1 MKKLERVKL
10 VAAMGIAAA
19 LVFYAGAGAWAQ
31 LDTDTPGGHLKIQT
45 ALETDWA
52 VRTAGDNNRN
62 NNNNHIPGSG
72 QGFSTDGNDLEYA
85 VGRIDP
91 LVTFR
96 TTDEITSA
104 LGLDNA
110 DVYLHFRYWGDA
122 AQLINGP
129 RTFAVGQGAYAT
141 PGQARY
147 PGDGWSAR
155 ISEHEYEAE
164 ANEAYIDLRKGPFA
178 LRLGKQQVVYGEE
191 LGVQT
196 LDQVD
201 SLDFTKFQTFEIGA
215 LEYSDVRIGE
225 WTAKL
230 SYQLPDFSELGVEN
244 SLITG
249 FVSPDFQPDYFVG
262 IGTQLNDEPA
272 AEPIGDFGNLR
283 RARNKLV
290 YGAVAS
296 TTVYG
301 VDLTAN
307 FYSTPDHVGWFTNA
321 PIGFGGSGLISDQF
335 AGFPCAAFGAP
346 GIPGRC
352 DFYLQRRF
360 SVDYIYGGSAS
371 YTIPTLDFPGASLLN
386 GDIFHFSAAYTPR
399 KSFWTAASI
408 ANRAIKPTR
417 IGEINWTIDA
427 ERYLRWSQS
436 FPSMYLLG
444 EWNYKS
450 RSTVISDIYEPAL
463 GHKALHTVVLSLTQ
477 FFPNNIWGTSIEAVC
492 DTNVGGNWFMQP
504 SITYKPTSAQEYDVY
519 WNFDEGTNVKPGVA
533 SNPFRTGSKL
543 GSFSFMD
550 ALFFRAVY
558 KM

>member
-1 MKKLERVKL
+1 MKKRDRLKFM
-10 VAAMGIAAA
+10 AAMGIAAA
-19 LVFYAGAGAWAQ
+19 LVMYAGAGAWAQ
-31 LDTDTPGGHLKIQT
+31 LDTDVPLGHVKIQT
-45 ALETDWA
+45 ALETDWG
-52 VRTAGDNNRN
+52 VHTAGKDNRN

-72 QGFSTDGNDLEYA
+72 QGFSTDGNDLQYA

-91 LVTFR
+91 LMTFR
-96 TTDEITSA
+96 TRDDVAQEI
-104 LGLDNA
+104 GLDNL
-110 DVYLHFRYWGDA
+110 DLYLHLRYWGDA
-122 AQLINGP
+122 AQLVNGP
-129 RTFAVGQGAYAT
+129 RTFAVGQGAYAS
-141 PGQARY
+141 PGIARY

-225 WTAKL
+225 WTAKA
-230 SYQLPDFSELGVEN
+230 SYQLPDFTEEGVEN

-262 IGTQLNDEPA
+262 LGTQLNDEPA
-272 AEPIGDFGNLR
+272 AEPIGDYGNLR

-307 FYSTPDHVGWFTNA
+307 FYATPDHVGWFALA
-321 PIGFGGSGLISDQF
+321 PTGLTPDNF
-335 AGFPCAAFGAP
+335 AGQPFLGP
-346 GIPGRC
+346 GHGLF
-352 DFYLQRRF
+352 DFNLQRRF
-360 SVDYIYGGSAS
+360 SRDFIYGGSAS
-371 YTIPTLDFPGASLLN
+371 YTVPTLDFPGAEVLN
-386 GDIFHFSAAYTPR
+386 GDIFHFSAAYTPH
-399 KSFWTAASI
+399 KTFWTATSI
-408 ANRAIKPTR
+408 AAPPNVIKPTR

-463 GHKALHTVVLSLTQ
+463 GHKAIHTVVLSLTQ

-504 SITYKPTSAQEYDVY
+504 SVTYKPTSSQEYDVY
-519 WNFDEGTNVKPGVA
+519 WNFDEGTNVHPGVGGIP
-533 SNPFRTGSKL
+533 STNPTGSKL
-543 GSFSFMD
+543 GSFDFMD
-550 ALFFRAVY
+550 AIFFRAVY

>member
-1 MKKLERVKL
+1 MKKPDRVKF
-10 VAAMGIAAA
+10 GAA
-19 LVFYAGAGAWAQ
+19 LGMAMALIFYAGSGAWAQ
-31 LDTDTPGGHLKIQT
+31 LDTDVPGGHLKVQT
-45 ALETDWA
+45 ALETDWG
-52 VRTAGDNNRN
+52 VHTAGKDNRN
-62 NNNNHIPGSG
+62 NNNNNIPGSG
-72 QGFSTDGNDLEYA
+72 QGFSTNGNNLQAA

-96 TTDEITSA
+96 TSDNISEA
-104 LGLDNA
+104 MGLDNL
-110 DVYLHFRYWGDA
+110 DVYLHFRWWADA
-122 AQLINGP
+122 EQFINGP
-129 RTFAVGQGAYAT
+129 SIYEVGQGAYLT
-141 PGQARY
+141 PGSARY

-164 ANEAYIDLRKGPFA
+164 ANEAYIDLRKGPLA

-230 SYQLPDFSELGVEN
+230 SYQLPDFSEQGINN

-249 FVSPDFQPDYFVG
+249 FVSPDFQPDYFAA
-262 IGTQLNDEPA
+262 IGSQLNDEPA
-272 AEPIGDFGNLR
+272 AEPIGDYGNLR
-283 RARNKLV
+283 KARNKLV

-307 FYSTPDHVGWFTNA
+307 FYATPDHVGWFTVA
-321 PIGFGGSGLISDQF
+321 PVPNPFPISNF
-335 AGFPCAAFGAP
+335 AGQPFFGP
-346 GIPGRC
+346 GGGEHL
-352 DFYLQRRF
+352 FLLQRRF
-360 SVDYIYGGSAS
+360 SRDFIYGGSAS
-371 YTIPTLDFPGASLLN
+371 YTIPTLDFPGADVLN
-386 GDIFHFSAAYTPR
+386 GDIFHFSAAYTPH

-408 ANRAIKPTR
+408 ANPAIKPTR
-417 IGEINWTIDA
+417 IGEINWTLDG
-427 ERYLRWSQS
+427 ERYIRWSQK

-450 RSTVISDIYEPAL
+450 RSTVISDIYEPTI
-463 GHKALHTVVLSLTQ
+463 GHKGIHTIVLSLTQ

-504 SITYKPTSAQEYDVY
+504 SITYKPTSNQEYNVY
-519 WNFDEGTNVKPGVA
+519 WNFFEGTNVNTATK
-533 SNPFRTGSKL
+533 TGSKL
-543 GSFSFMD
+543 GSFDWAD
-550 ALFFRAVY
+550 AIYFRAVY

>member
-1 MKKLERVKL
+1 MKKRDRLKFM
-10 VAAMGIAAA
+10 AAMGIAAA
-19 LVFYAGAGAWAQ
+19 LVMYAGAGAWAQ
-31 LDTDTPGGHLKIQT
+31 LDTDVPLGHVKIQT
-45 ALETDWA
+45 ALETDWG
-52 VRTAGDNNRN
+52 VHTAGKDNRN

-72 QGFSTDGNDLEYA
+72 QGFSTDGNDLQYA

-91 LVTFR
+91 LMTFR
-96 TTDEITSA
+96 TRDDVAQEI
-104 LGLDNA
+104 GLDNL
-110 DVYLHFRYWGDA
+110 DLYLHLRYWGDA
-122 AQLINGP
+122 AQLVNGP
-129 RTFAVGQGAYAT
+129 RTFAVGQGAYAS
-141 PGQARY
+141 PGIARY

-225 WTAKL
+225 WTAKA
-230 SYQLPDFSELGVEN
+230 SYQLPDFTEEGVEN

-262 IGTQLNDEPA
+262 LGTQLNDEPA
-272 AEPIGDFGNLR
+272 AEPIGDYGNLR

-307 FYSTPDHVGWFTNA
+307 FYATPDHVGWFALA
-321 PIGFGGSGLISDQF
+321 PTGLTPDNF
-335 AGFPCAAFGAP
+335 AGQPFLGP
-346 GIPGRC
+346 GHGLF
-352 DFYLQRRF
+352 DFNLQRRF
-360 SVDYIYGGSAS
+360 SRDFIYGGSAS
-371 YTIPTLDFPGASLLN
+371 YTIPTLDFPGAEVLN
-386 GDIFHFSAAYTPR
+386 GDIFHFSAAYTPH
-399 KSFWTAASI
+399 KTFWTATSI
-408 ANRAIKPTR
+408 AAPPNVIKPTR
-417 IGEINWTIDA
+417 IGEINWTIDG

-450 RSTVISDIYEPAL
+450 RSTVISDIYEPTL
-463 GHKALHTVVLSLTQ
+463 GHKAIHTVVLSLTQ

-504 SITYKPTSAQEYDVY
+504 SVTYKPTSSQEYDVY
-519 WNFDEGTNVKPGVA
+519 WNFDEGTNVHPGVGGIPA
-533 SNPFRTGSKL
+533 TNPTGSKL
-543 GSFSFMD
+543 GSFDFMD
-550 ALFFRAVY
+550 AIFFRAVY

>member
-1 MKKLERVKL
+1 MKKPDRFKFG
-10 VAAMGIAAA
+10 AAMGLAGA
-19 LVFYAGAGAWAQ
+19 LIFYAGTAARAQ

-45 ALETDWA
+45 SLETDWG
-52 VRTAGDNNRN
+52 VRTAGKNNRN
-62 NNNNHIPGSG
+62 NNNNHTPGSG

-91 LVTFR
+91 LITFR
-96 TTDEITSA
+96 TRDDVA
-104 LGLDNA
+104 GAMGLDNA
-110 DVYLHFRYWGDA
+110 DVYLHLRYWADV

-129 RTFAVGQGAYAT
+129 STFAVGQGAYAS
-141 PGQARY
+141 PGIARY
-147 PGDGWSAR
+147 PGDAWSAR

-164 ANEAYIDLRKGPFA
+164 ANEAYIDLRKGPLA

-230 SYQLPDFSELGVEN
+230 SYQLPDFSEQGINN
-244 SLITG
+244 SIITG
-249 FVSPDFQPDYFVG
+249 FISPDFQPDYFVG
-262 IGTQLNDEPA
+262 LGTQLNDEPA
-272 AEPIGDFGNLR
+272 AEPIGDYGNIR
-283 RARNKLV
+283 RARNKTV
-290 YGAVAS
+290 YGAVAA

-307 FYSTPDHVGWFTNA
+307 FYATPDHVGWFTVA
-321 PIGFGGSGLISDQF
+321 PVANPFPKDPF
-335 AGFPCAAFGAP
+335 AGQLFLGPAAGP
-346 GIPGRC
+346 R
-352 DFYLQRRF
+352 DFLFQRRF
-360 SVDYIYGGSAS
+360 SRDFIYGGSAS
-371 YTIPTLDFPGASLLN
+371 YTIPSLDFPGAEVLN
-386 GDIFHFSAAYTPR
+386 GDIFHFSAAYTPH
-399 KSFWTAASI
+399 KSFWTARSI
-408 ANRAIKPTR
+408 VNPAVKPTR
-417 IGEINWTIDA
+417 IGEINWTLDG
-427 ERYLRWSQS
+427 ERYVRWSQA

-450 RSTVISDIYEPAL
+450 RSTVISDIYEPTL

-477 FFPNNIWGTSIEAVC
+477 FFPNNIWGASIEAVC

-504 SITYKPTSAQEYDVY
+504 SITYKPTSNQEYNVY
-519 WNFDEGTNVKPGVA
+519 WNFDEGTNIKVGTGHTSPLAG
-533 SNPFRTGSKL
+533 TGSKL
-543 GSFSFMD
+543 GSFDFMD
-550 ALFFRAVY
+550 AIFFRAVY

>member
-1 MKKLERVKL
+1 MKKPDRAKFG
-10 VAAMGIAAA
+10 AAMAMAAA
-19 LVFYAGAGAWAQ
+19 LVFYAGTGAWAQ
-31 LDTDTPGGHLKIQT
+31 LDTDVPGGHIKIQT
-45 ALETDWA
+45 AIETDWG
-52 VRTAGDNNRN
+52 VHTAGKDNRN
-62 NNNNHIPGSG
+62 NNNNNLPGSG
-72 QGFSTDGNDLEYA
+72 QGLSTNGNDLQYA

-96 TTDEITSA
+96 TREDVAEA
-104 LGLDNA
+104 MGLDNA
-110 DVYLHFRYWGDA
+110 DVYLHFRYWADV

-129 RTFAVGQGAYAT
+129 RIFAAGQGAYAT
-141 PGQARY
+141 PGIAHY

-164 ANEAYIDLRKGPFA
+164 ANEAYIDLHKGPFA

-230 SYQLPDFSELGVEN
+230 SYQLPDFTQAGIEN

-262 IGTQLNDEPA
+262 LGSQLNDEPVYL
-272 AEPIGDFGNLR
+272 PIGDYGNLR
-283 RARNKLV
+283 KARNKLV

-307 FYSTPDHVGWFTNA
+307 FYATPDHVGWFGLA
-321 PIGFGGSGLISDQF
+321 PVANPFPIDRVAGRQL
-335 AGFPCAAFGAP
+335 GFPDGLP
-346 GIPGRC
+346 RDVLI
-352 DFYLQRRF
+352 QRRF
-360 SVDYIYGGSAS
+360 SRDFIYGGSAS
-371 YTIPTLDFPGASLLN
+371 YTVPALDFPGADVLN
-386 GDIFHFSAAYTPR
+386 GDIFHFSAAYTPH
-399 KSFWTAASI
+399 KSFWTAQSFA
-408 ANRAIKPTR
+408 APPNVVKPTR
-417 IGEINWTIDA
+417 IGEINWTLDG
-427 ERYLRWSQS
+427 ERYVRWSQK

-450 RSTVISDIYEPAL
+450 RSTVISDIYEPTL
-463 GHKALHTVVLSLTQ
+463 GHKGIHTVVLSLTQ

-504 SITYKPTSAQEYDVY
+504 SVTYKPTSNQEYNVY
-519 WNFDEGTNVKPGVA
+519 WNFDEGTNVRAGRGHTTPGA
-533 SNPFRTGSKL
+533 GTGSKL
-543 GSFSFMD
+543 GSFDFMD
-550 ALFFRAVY
+550 AIFFRAVY